1 MPRGEERV
9 SLFIGRVNFMSDQLE
24 QAEADEVWLYTKLTK
39 LMRKPQADDVDRFC
53 DRVWML
59 ISEQGVSVL
68 QARSVAL
75 SEIFGGQ

>member
-1 MPRGEERV
+1 MPGGEERI
-9 SLFIGRVNFMSDQLE
+9 SFFIGWVNFMSDQLE

-39 LMRKPQADDVDRFC
+39 MLRKPQADDVDRFC

-59 ISEQGVSVL
+59 ISEQGVPVL
-68 QARSVAL
+68 QARSVVL